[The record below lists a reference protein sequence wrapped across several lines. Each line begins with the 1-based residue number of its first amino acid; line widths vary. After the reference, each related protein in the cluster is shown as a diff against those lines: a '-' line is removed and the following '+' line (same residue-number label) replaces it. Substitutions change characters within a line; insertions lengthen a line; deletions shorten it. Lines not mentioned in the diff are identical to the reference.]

1 MGSLLLTLLLLLQ
14 GTPATSTT
22 VSGRLLPA
30 ANTSAANV
38 RVALTPVDDPET
50 LVAFA
55 QTDRE
60 GRFRIENVPAGAY
73 YLVAGAVSS
82 PTYFP
87 DATSPGKAISI
98 DVRTNAP
105 LVVPDFRLLP
115 ISGPRLY
122 PVSGNLR
129 FAGRVIFEGVPDGTT
144 PPPLTLQLHLLRAAG
159 EQGVT
164 DRRLVFS
171 ATIPVDGSFEIR
183 SLVPGQYSVSF
194 IPGDNAPAQRLVLE
208 KDIGDWKFS
217 IPLRAPETTR

>member
-1 MGSLLLTLLLLLQ
+1 MSSLLLTLLLLLQ
-14 GTPATSTT
+14 GTPATGTT
-22 VSGRLLPA
+22 VSGRLLPS
-30 ANTSAANV
+30 ANASAANV

-60 GRFRIENVPAGAY
+60 GHFRIENVPVGAY
-73 YLVAGAVSS
+73 YVVAGAVSS

-98 DVRTNAP
+98 AVRANVP

-129 FAGRVIFEGVPDGTT
+129 FAGRVIFEGVANGTM

-159 EQGVT
+159 EHGVT

-171 ATIPVDGSFEIR
+171 AAIPIDGSFEIR
-183 SLVPGQYSVSF
+183 NLVPGQYSVSF
-194 IPGDNAPAQRLVLE
+194 IPSYNAPPQRLVLE

-217 IPLRAPETTR
+217 IPSRAPETKR